1 LTVYDEKCNQSNR
14 NQPKIRKE
22 KKEMKRILA
31 LTLIM
36 ILALGAFVGCG
47 AKDSETATDE
57 TTSNAATEVTGT
69 VITAG
74 STSVQPLS
82 EELAKAFM
90 NANPGITIEVQG
102 GGSGQG
108 IKAIQEKIAD
118 FGAISREV
126 KEEEKASVVDQ
137 YVIAKDGVAV
147 VVNPAT
153 NIDNLT
159 IEQIKKIYT
168 GEIKNWKEVG
178 GDDAPITVISREEGS
193 GTRGAFTEITKV
205 TTKDAAGKDVDSTT
219 QDALVQGS
227 TGAVMQTVSTTPN
240 TIGYVSL
247 GSLSDSVK
255 AVKVEDVAPSTETV
269 LSGEYK
275 ISRPFM
281 YITGGELSEAAQ
293 MYVDFVM
300 SAEGQ
305 KIVEDNGFI
314 PVQ

>member
-1 LTVYDEKCNQSNR
+1 M
-14 NQPKIRKE
+14 
-22 KKEMKRILA
+22 KKVLA
-31 LTLIM
+31 ITLIM
-36 ILALGAFVGCG
+36 ILALTAFVGCG
-47 AKDSETATDE
+47 ADSSDTAADETA
-57 TTSNAATEVTGT
+57 SGAATEVTGT

-90 NANPGITIEVQG
+90 DANPGITVEVQG

-126 KEEEKASVVDQ
+126 KDEEKASVVDQ

-147 VVNPAT
+147 IVNPAT
-153 NIDNLT
+153 KVDNLT
-159 IEQIKKIYT
+159 LEQIQKIYT

-205 TTKDAAGKDVDSTT
+205 MTKDSAGKEIDNTTK
-219 QDALVQGS
+219 DALVQGS
-227 TGAVMQTVSTTPN
+227 TGAVMQTVSSTPN

-247 GSLSDSVK
+247 GSLTDAVI
-255 AVKVEDVAPSTETV
+255 AVKVEDVAPTTETV

-275 ISRPFM
+275 ISRPFI
-281 YITGGELSEAAQ
+281 YTTGGELSEAAQ

-305 KIVEDNGFI
+305 KVVEENGFI